1 MEHTI
6 KIEKEL
12 KITTQDI
19 TDYVL
24 CCEAGGFD
32 YWGELCSADEDYEA
46 ARKRLEE
53 KSKPDFKPCYEDV
66 LAEILEGGGKLTVYD
81 REEDKEYELTTEKI
95 LEGWK
100 KYAEN
105 YDSADDFDEYD
116 GESADCI
123 LQYAIFGDVIYG

>member
-46 ARKRLEE
+46 ARKRSPSLT
-53 KSKPDFKPCYEDV
+53 SS
-66 LAEILEGGGKLTVYD
+66 LAMRTCWL
-81 REEDKEYELTTEKI
+81 RF
-95 LEGWK
+95 WR
-100 KYAEN
+100 AAA
-105 YDSADDFDEYD
+105 S
-116 GESADCI
+116 
-123 LQYAIFGDVIYG
+123 